1 MANKKAE
8 IRSKKRSIYL
18 HENLFEEFSLIAR
31 DNGKSA
37 SYYLN
42 GYMKRAVEEYKRKKF
57 EALSSLEKK

>member
-18 HENLFEEFSLIAR
+18 HENLFEEFSSIAKE
-31 DNGKSA
+31 NGKSA

-42 GYMKRAVEEYKRKKF
+42 GYMKRAVEEYKRKKT
-57 EALSSLEKK
+57 EGLTSKAQ